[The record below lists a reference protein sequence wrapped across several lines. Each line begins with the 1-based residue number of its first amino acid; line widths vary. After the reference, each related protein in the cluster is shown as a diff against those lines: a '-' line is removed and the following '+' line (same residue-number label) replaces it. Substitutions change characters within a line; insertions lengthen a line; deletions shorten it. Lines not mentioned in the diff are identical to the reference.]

1 MTLAAGTLNR
11 RITLERYGSTPS
23 GTGGQT
29 PPAWT
34 PIASVWA
41 NVRYLNGSE
50 TLRADFPV
58 SVAKA
63 SIRIRF
69 RDDIDPTC
77 RAVYSSGSV
86 TTYFEI
92 LAVLPDMVGRE
103 YIDLAVQEGQ
113 NNG

>member
-11 RITLERYGSTPS
+11 RIALERRVETPT
-23 GTGGQT
+23 GTGGT
-29 PPAWT
+29 TIAWLPVVT
-34 PIASVWA
+34 VWG

-69 RDDIDPTC
+69 RDDIDATC
-77 RAVYSSGSV
+77 RAVYTAGVV